1 MRRQVTIRQQPLVGP
16 ELKARLLDLPGV
28 LKIIKKSTGLKKD
41 YGIEASQPVCWY
53 AIPLSDCPGLGIEPR
68 IPYTTYNKVPCW
80 VKTEDGYAVTAVRYG
95 KIAGLKWGP
104 LSLRAPA
111 AKMVPSP
118 VAGQHWLV
126 VDHPEVGMGTAKP
139 TNRDFPRNYD
149 WYGDPRTK
157 GYIKYFLAT
166 VDEVEAGRRFF
177 GLTTVSQCRR
187 LFRAMMT
194 DAKVRKEVSVSLRQK
209 ISDALKARG
218 ISINDAE
225 SYMLDTYIGIIEDNK
240 GSNDVRQVEVALK
253 GLDRIKELI
262 VDTKMPEDGQFLPYE
277 VPNGDLERLSGTGE
291 PLPALPEADEEASAS
306 E

>member
-1 MRRQVTIRQQPLVGP
+1 MRRLTTIQQQPLIDQD
-16 ELKARLLDLPGV
+16 LKARLLELPGV
-28 LKIIKKSTGLKKD
+28 LKIIKKSTGLKAQ
-41 YGIEASQPVCWY
+41 YQIEPTQPVCWY
-53 AIPLSDCPGLGIEPR
+53 AIPLADCPALGIEAVN
-68 IPYTTYNKVPCW
+68 PYANYNRVPCW
-80 VKTEDGYAVTAVRYG
+80 VRTEDGYAVTAVRYG
-95 KIAGLKWGP
+95 EIKGLKWGP
-104 LSLRAPA
+104 RSLRAPA

-126 VDHPEVGMGTAKP
+126 VDHPEVGTGAARP

-209 ISDALKARG
+209 ISEALKNRG
-218 ISINDAE
+218 IGIDDAE

-262 VDTKMPEDGQFLPYE
+262 VDTKMPEGGEVFGYAPAAEDVARLDGQE
-277 VPNGDLERLSGTGE
+277 
-291 PLPALPEADEEASAS
+291 LPALPPVAEDDASAS

>member
-1 MRRQVTIRQQPLVGP
+1 MTV
-16 ELKARLLDLPGV
+16 
-28 LKIIKKSTGLKKD
+28 
-41 YGIEASQPVCWY
+41 
-53 AIPLSDCPGLGIEPR
+53 
-68 IPYTTYNKVPCW
+68 
-80 VKTEDGYAVTAVRYG
+80 VRYG
-95 KIAGLKWGP
+95 RIAGLNWGP
-104 LSLRAPA
+104 RSLKAPA

-118 VAGQHWLV
+118 VAGKYWLV
-126 VDHPEVGMGTAKP
+126 VDHPEVGMGAEKIS
-139 TNRDFPRNYD
+139 NRDFPRNYD

-218 ISINDAE
+218 IRIDDAE

-240 GSNDVRQVEVALK
+240 KSNDVRQVEVALK

-262 VDTKMPEDGQFLPYE
+262 VDTKMPESGEVYGYIPAAEDVARLDGQELP
-277 VPNGDLERLSGTGE
+277 V
-291 PLPALPEADEEASAS
+291 LPAVAEDNASAS